1 MADNDKPDSLA
12 IVVFSG
18 EFDKVHYALTMASA
32 AAASNTPA
40 TLFFTMKACRAV
52 MKPDAN
58 GVAPWQ
64 TMPVSTDGR
73 DGNETGR
80 AMDRRFEAHRVAT
93 FEELMSACIELDV
106 TFMVCEMGLR
116 AMNLTRDDLRADIDF
131 TEGGVVSFLNAASKD
146 GAVLFI

>member
-1 MADNDKPDSLA
+1 MADNNKPDSLA

-58 GVAPWQ
+58 GIAPWQ
-64 TMPVSTDGR
+64 TMPVS

-80 AMDRRFEAHRVAT
+80 AMDRRFEACRVAT
-93 FEELMSACIELDV
+93 FEELMSACIELGV

-116 AMNLTRDDLRADIDF
+116 AMNFTRDDLRADIDF